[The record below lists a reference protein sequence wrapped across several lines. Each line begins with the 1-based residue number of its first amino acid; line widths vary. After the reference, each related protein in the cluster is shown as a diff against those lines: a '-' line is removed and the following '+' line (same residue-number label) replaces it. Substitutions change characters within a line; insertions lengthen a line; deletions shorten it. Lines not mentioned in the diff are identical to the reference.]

1 MDMGW
6 DYQYYQSWSDNE
18 WLLQDLMDDNT
29 IMKEEGEYDNELNKD
44 RDIGLLDNSWIIL
57 RLL

>member
-29 IMKEEGEYDNELNKD
+29 IMKKEGECKGTSRVVLSQD
-44 RDIGLLDNSWIIL
+44 
-57 RLL
+57 